1 MMAQL
6 SVAFARRN
14 FASMQLRLDL
24 SDFSQSVAT
33 SPWLF
38 QLFKTVFP
46 VSLEC
51 NTTEGE
57 CSTLMAK
64 TVACAN
70 LAHVG
75 RAELSERCCVQKEL
89 IKPRSNSSIKLS
101 QKGQVEVKLGESSS
115 PGLQMHHGTEA
126 YVGGRDLAAEVWP
139 WPASMSQLVPQIMAS
154 RALVVGDGTPN
165 TLTEGFERTNIITS
179 SVQSDGVGRAARFG
193 VTYRPDPAW

>member
-1 MMAQL
+1 MVAQL
-6 SVAFARRN
+6 SVPFARRN

-24 SDFSQSVAT
+24 SDFSRSVAT

-64 TVACAN
+64 TVACAS
-70 LAHVG
+70 LARIG

-89 IKPRSNSSIKLS
+89 IKPRRVRWKSIKLS

-115 PGLQMHHGTEA
+115 PRLQMHHGTEA
-126 YVGGRDLAAEVWP
+126 YVGESDLAAEVWP
-139 WPASMSQLVPQIMAS
+139 WPASMSQLVPQILAS
-154 RALVVGDGTPN
+154 RALVVGDGKPM
-165 TLTEGFERTNIITS
+165 LAEGRAELVTS

-193 VTYRPDPAW
+193 VIYRSDAAW